1 MRERAAGGLLRVS
14 AIAGTRVVLMALDI
28 DPDGRN
34 GLRGFAFQVSG
45 GGKTRWLTGTKYFES
60 LVPNPVKGAKYSTLE
75 HPIQSFLW
83 SDYEATPDTDYE
95 YTIVAMYGEIGAL
108 EQRHKATL
116 KIRTE
121 KENDGKHG
129 IWFNRGVVASRAY
142 SVEFQNRELTEEMYN
157 QVDDK
162 NRVTEETSKWL
173 SRGLE
178 EACID
183 YINGVP
189 RGEMLRVCAYEF
201 TYVPLLNAL
210 KAAIERGVNVKI
222 IYHKTKANDDV
233 IDEVGLPRAKLIER
247 TRPQTPHNKFII
259 WLDEDENPKAVWTG
273 SVNFTPSGFL
283 GQTNVGHVITDP
295 GRASSAIPKKYYEY
309 WKDLSK
315 NPTGKPAREEA
326 IRLTPNP
333 PNVVPTE
340 PITAFFSPRIADNLL
355 DWYGKRIEDART
367 SSMFTAAFT
376 VDPILLRSLG
386 KQHDSMRFV
395 LLEKPATADSRKAE
409 RDSHGRLIMSN
420 GSVLGKVTK
429 TSFEKKEGKGGTKLV
444 PIPNFPLE
452 KWFVDE
458 ELARKDG
465 KGFVF
470 FVHTK
475 FLLIDPLSDDP
486 LVCTGSANFSGASLT
501 ANDENMLMIRGDT
514 RVADIYLTEFDRI
527 FRHFF
532 FRMVANRAAM
542 AHEDDDEAKRKAAIL
557 DTGAVWIAPFF
568 DEGNFK
574 STRRIM
580 FFADRSLTWSPQA
593 ADDPDVFDNEE
604 QRAKDKRTK
613 AKEARDAKNAAGAKG
628 AAKKSKKK
636 AAKSVKKK
644 VAKKKSKK
652 KAKTVKKKKAV
663 KKNKKAAKKK
673 KAVGKKSAVRKRAV
687 KKRG

>member
-1 MRERAAGGLLRVS
+1 MRKQEVDGPLRVS
-14 AIAGTRVVLMALDI
+14 AIAGTRVVLMAIDI
-28 DPDGRN
+28 APANRD
-34 GLRGFAFQVSG
+34 GLRGFAFQVSSG
-45 GGKTRWLTGTKYFES
+45 GQTHWLTGTKYFEI
-60 LVPNPVKGAKYSTLE
+60 LVPNPVQGAKYSTLQ

-83 SDYEATPDTDYE
+83 SDYEAKPDTEYE
-95 YTIVAMYGEIGAL
+95 YTIMAMYGEPGAL
-108 EQRHKATL
+108 DPRHKVT
-116 KIRTE
+116 IEVTTE

-142 SVEFQNRELTEEMYN
+142 SVDFQNRELTEEMYN

-162 NRVTEETSKWL
+162 NRVTEETSQWL

-178 EACID
+178 EACVD

-189 RGEMLRVCAYEF
+189 RGEMLRVVAYEF
-201 TYVPLLNAL
+201 TYLPLLNAL
-210 KAAIERGVNVKI
+210 KAAIGRGVDAKI
-222 IYHKTKANDDV
+222 IYHKTSANDGA
-233 IDEVGLPRAKLIER
+233 IDEVDLPRSNLIER
-247 TRPQTPHNKFII
+247 TRPQTPHNKFMV
-259 WLDEDENPKAVWTG
+259 WLDKNERPKAVWTG

-283 GQTNVGHVITDP
+283 GQTNVGHVVTDSS
-295 GRASSAIPKKYYEY
+295 RDASAIPNKYFEY
-309 WKDLSK
+309 WKDLSE
-315 NPTGKPAREEA
+315 NPTGIPAREAA

-333 PNVVPTE
+333 PNVVPE
-340 PITAFFSPRIADNLL
+340 KPVTAFFSPRIADNLL

-386 KQHDSMRFV
+386 KQQDSMRFV
-395 LLEKPATADSRKAE
+395 LLEKPATADARKAE

-429 TSFEKKEGKGGTKLV
+429 TSFKKEKGAGGTKLV

-501 ANDENMLMIRGDT
+501 ANDENMLFIRGDT
-514 RVADIYLTEFDRI
+514 RVADIYMTEFDRI

-532 FRMVANRAAM
+532 FRMTANRAAIN
-542 AHEDDDEAKRKAAIL
+542 HEDEEEAKRKAAIL

-568 DEGNFK
+568 QDNNFK
-574 STRRIM
+574 CIRRLM
-580 FFADRSLTWSPQA
+580 FFADRSLTWAPQA
-593 ADDPDVFDNEE
+593 ARDPDVFDNEE
-604 QRAKDKRTK
+604 QRAKDKRAA
-613 AKEARDAKNAAGAKG
+613 AKLRRDAKKAAEGEG
-628 AAKKSKKK
+628 VPKKKKK
-636 AAKSVKKK
+636 AAKAVKKQSKKAVKKKTVKKK
-644 VAKKKSKK
+644 VAKKK
-652 KAKTVKKKKAV
+652 KAVKKKKT
-663 KKNKKAAKKK
+663 AKKK
-673 KAVGKKSAVRKRAV
+673 KAAG

>member
-1 MRERAAGGLLRVS
+1 MSRKEAASGPMRVS

-28 DPDGRN
+28 DPGNRE
-34 GLRGFAFQVSG
+34 GLRGFAFQVKG
-45 GGKTRWLTGTKYFES
+45 GGQTHWLTGTKYFES
-60 LVPNPVKGAKYSTLE
+60 LVPSPVKGDKYSTLE

-83 SDYEATPDTDYE
+83 SDYEARPDTKYE
-95 YTIVAMYGEIGAL
+95 YTIVAMYGAPGAL
-108 EQRHKATL
+108 EQRHKVTFEI
-116 KIRTE
+116 KTE

-142 SVEFQNRELTEEMYN
+142 SVEFQNRALTEQMYN

-178 EACID
+178 EACVG

-189 RGEMLRVCAYEF
+189 PGEKLRVVAYEF
-201 TYVPLLNAL
+201 TYIPLLNAL
-210 KAAIERGVNVKI
+210 KVAIGRGVDVKI
-222 IYHKTKANDDV
+222 IYHKTSANDGA
-233 IDEVGLPRAKLIER
+233 IDETGLPRSRLIER
-247 TRPQTPHNKFII
+247 TRPQTPHNKFMV
-259 WLDEDENPKAVWTG
+259 WLDADERPKAVWTG

-283 GQTNVGHVITDP
+283 GQTNVGHVVTDSSKEP
-295 GRASSAIPKKYYEY
+295 SAIPNKYFAY
-309 WKDLSK
+309 WKVLSK
-315 NPTGKPAREEA
+315 NPTTKPAREA
-326 IRLTPNP
+326 VIGFTPNP
-333 PNVVPTE
+333 PNVVPAE
-340 PITAFFSPRIADNLL
+340 PVTAVFSPRIADNLL

-386 KQHDSMRFV
+386 KQQDSMRFV
-395 LLEKPATADSRKAE
+395 LLEKPATAAARKAE

-420 GSVLGKVTK
+420 GSVLGKVTE
-429 TSFEKKEGKGGTKLV
+429 TSFEKKEGEGGTKLV

-475 FLLIDPLSDDP
+475 FLLIDPLSNDP

-501 ANDENMLMIRGDT
+501 ANDENMLMIRGNT

-532 FRMVANRAAM
+532 FRMSANRAAVSG
-542 AHEDDDEAKRKAAIL
+542 EDEEEAKRKAAIL
-557 DTGAVWIAPFF
+557 DTGAEWLVPFF
-568 DEGNFK
+568 QDGNFK
-574 STRRIM
+574 STRRTM
-580 FFADRSLTWSPQA
+580 FFADRGLTWAPQA
-593 ADDPDVFDNEE
+593 AQDPDVFVNEV
-604 QRAKDKRTK
+604 QRAKDKRAK
-613 AKEARDAKNAAGAKG
+613 ARAARDAKKAAEGKSAPKKSKK
-628 AAKKSKKK
+628 AAKAVKKKATKKKSKTRTAKKKK
-636 AAKSVKKK
+636 AAKRKKADGK
-644 VAKKKSKK
+644 RSAKK
-652 KAKTVKKKKAV
+652 
-663 KKNKKAAKKK
+663 
-673 KAVGKKSAVRKRAV
+673 
-687 KKRG
+687 